1 MSAFISLIPLSKGL
15 QWGCCEGGIIV
26 ENINSLIL
34 WDRLG
39 VHRFA
44 LYPIVSALGGSAE
57 GLCVVIKIILH
68 LCQVAHVNRQPTSD
82 AQGPKGP
89 VMDCIIRGIYGKG
102 ALSLHFS
109 VVTVPT
115 RTRLARRPRSAQ
127 PSVDMVSI
135 FRQQRGEW
143 SRAVSGGGY
152 NHWATADK
160 NGWRKLRVHWKALL
174 AGKKPTENTARLPEI
189 FLSKKKTIAHP
200 VTVKKKQLPL
210 ERGAEQWGAI
220 YYVFCSAPAPPEK
233 KQVCCLACITRVTFT
248 P

>member
-1 MSAFISLIPLSKGL
+1 MYGVSIGFLFCFAFFNGCMSAFISLIPLSKGL

-44 LYPIVSALGGSAE
+44 LYPIFSALGGSAE
-57 GLCVVIKIILH
+57 WSCVVIKIILH

-89 VMDCIIRGIYGKG
+89 VMDCVIRGIYGKG

-115 RTRLARRPRSAQ
+115 RTRLARRPCSAQ
-127 PSVDMVSI
+127 PSIDIVSI
-135 FRQQRGEW
+135 F
-143 SRAVSGGGY
+143 
-152 NHWATADK
+152 
-160 NGWRKLRVHWKALL
+160 
-174 AGKKPTENTARLPEI
+174 
-189 FLSKKKTIAHP
+189 
-200 VTVKKKQLPL
+200 
-210 ERGAEQWGAI
+210 
-220 YYVFCSAPAPPEK
+220 
-233 KQVCCLACITRVTFT
+233 
-248 P
+248 